1 MDKENCRAKDNNVE
15 CREWDNRLKTRQGN
29 TKSNLKMALQS
40 DHHNQN
46 PHAIFIP
53 YPLQG
58 HVIPSVH
65 LATHLAARGFTLTF
79 INTHAIHHQTSTAH
93 STPLDDLFSGVRN
106 SGLDIRYTT
115 VSDGL
120 PLGFDRSL
128 NHDQFMGSLLHVFSA
143 HVEEEVEKIV
153 KTASSGGAAPVS
165 CLIADTFF
173 VWPSKVAKKLNLLYV
188 SFWTEPALV
197 FSLYYHLNL
206 LRKNRHFE
214 CQDVRQDAIDY
225 IPGVSPINPQD
236 TMSYLQETDTT
247 SVCHQIIFAAFH
259 DVKAADFVL
268 CNTVQ
273 ELENDTVSAL
283 QAQIPFYAIG
293 PIFPR
298 GFTKSSVATSL
309 WPESDCTHW
318 LNTKPHGSVL
328 YVSFG
333 SYAHVS
339 KTDLTEIAY
348 GLSLSGVHF
357 IWVIRPDI
365 VSSNDTD
372 PLPVGYRKE
381 VGERSMIVTWC
392 RQNQVL
398 AHPAI
403 GGFLSHCGWNSI
415 LESIW
420 CNVPL
425 LCFPLLTDQFT
436 NRKLVVEDWT
446 VGINLRDGRQM
457 ISKEKVSEKINRL
470 MDLKSGSQYRTA
482 VREVRK
488 TLEDAVK
495 PNGTSD
501 KAMNRFIND
510 LNAAVSNK
518 CERRNT
524 RARGF

>member
-1 MDKENCRAKDNNVE
+1 
-15 CREWDNRLKTRQGN
+15 
-29 TKSNLKMALQS
+29 MALQS

-173 VWPSKVAKKLNLLYV
+173 VWPSKVAKKFNLLY
-188 SFWTEPALV
+188 
-197 FSLYYHLNL
+197 
-206 LRKNRHFE
+206 
-214 CQDVRQDAIDY
+214 
-225 IPGVSPINPQD
+225 
-236 TMSYLQETDTT
+236 TDTT

-339 KTDLTEIAY
+339 KTDLAEIAH

-365 VSSNDTD
+365 
-372 PLPVGYRKE
+372 
-381 VGERSMIVTWC
+381 
-392 RQNQVL
+392 
-398 AHPAI
+398 
-403 GGFLSHCGWNSI
+403 
-415 LESIW
+415 
-420 CNVPL
+420 
-425 LCFPLLTDQFT
+425 
-436 NRKLVVEDWT
+436 
-446 VGINLRDGRQM
+446 
-457 ISKEKVSEKINRL
+457 
-470 MDLKSGSQYRTA
+470 
-482 VREVRK
+482 

-495 PNGTSD
+495 PNGSSD
-501 KAMNRFIND
+501 KAMNRFINH

-518 CERRNT
+518 CGRRNT